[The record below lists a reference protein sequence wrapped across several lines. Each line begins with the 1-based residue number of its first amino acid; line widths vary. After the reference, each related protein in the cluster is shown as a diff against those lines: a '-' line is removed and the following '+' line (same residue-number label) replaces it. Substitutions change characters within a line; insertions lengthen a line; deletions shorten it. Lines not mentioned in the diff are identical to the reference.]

1 VARRATTEYLRKQ
14 FTSPLLASVYEHLM
28 DLAVGR
34 NDEDPLER
42 LRGNLQVDPGP
53 GFLLRLADTITSRN
67 AELEPDRRVRETV
80 RVCLEDF
87 LIQAIGNDPDVYT
100 SATHYEVL
108 QRLDRSVLDRTLGY
122 FLGSLISRVVE
133 RETERLPIEASIRLQ
148 AEAQRRADQAIASFE
163 RRFVARQQARHRD
176 FFAMVRKEPAW
187 FLKEIAS

>member
-1 VARRATTEYLRKQ
+1 MEETVMGTGSAGGGGGGGSGFGGGPGLARLGSYTFRRGNATERTLSQAAIRREISGLVARRATTEYLRKQ

-34 NDEDPLER
+34 NDGDPLER

-87 LIQAIGNDPDVYT
+87 LILAIGNDPDVYT

-122 FLGSLISRVVE
+122 FL
-133 RETERLPIEASIRLQ
+133 
-148 AEAQRRADQAIASFE
+148 
-163 RRFVARQQARHRD
+163 VARQT
-176 FFAMVRKEPAW
+176 
-187 FLKEIAS
+187 